1 MRIRSLLAAVSAA
14 VLLCALSMPASA
26 HHSFAAEFDGTQL
39 VTLKGTIT
47 KFERVNPHGWIYVDV
62 KNQDGTVTNW
72 AVETGAPTVLAR
84 MGIKKDALPIGK
96 EVIITGFRAKDGT
109 HAINGNKI
117 TLSDGTDFLLGS
129 SRDGVS
135 AYQEIHGD
143 DSTTKKDDPSPSTKK

>member
-1 MRIRSLLAAVSAA
+1 MRIRSLLAAAGAA
-14 VLLCALSMPASA
+14 VLLCAVSVPASA

-47 KFERVNPHGWIYVDV
+47 KFERVNPHGWIYIDV
-62 KNQDGTVTNW
+62 KNPDGTVTNW

-117 TLSDGTDFLLGS
+117 TLADGTDFMLGS
-129 SRDGVS
+129 SKDGTS

-143 DSTTKKDDPSPSTKK
+143 EPSSSTKKDDTKK